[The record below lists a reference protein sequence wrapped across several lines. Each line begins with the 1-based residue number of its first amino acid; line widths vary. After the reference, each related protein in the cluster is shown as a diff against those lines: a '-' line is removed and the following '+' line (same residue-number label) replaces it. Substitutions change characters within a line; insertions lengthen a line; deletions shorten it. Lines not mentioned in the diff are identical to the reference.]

1 MISNI
6 VTSSELRAA
15 SMTSEAVKNQSV
27 KMTNFSIA
35 AIMNNDRGHSKAP
48 LRPPSATS
56 TNLGHFSHS
65 NLNSPPLKDQ
75 IVDSN
80 DNEDVDVEQW
90 SDSEDQKKSPASH
103 SSEKDSESSQPS
115 QKKEEEGRQ
124 AQISQAQV

>member
-35 AIMNNDRGHSKAP
+35 AIMNNDRGHNKAP

-56 TNLGHFSHS
+56 TNLG
-65 NLNSPPLKDQ
+65 
-75 IVDSN
+75 
-80 DNEDVDVEQW
+80 
-90 SDSEDQKKSPASH
+90 KK
-103 SSEKDSESSQPS
+103 KN
-115 QKKEEEGRQ
+115 
-124 AQISQAQV
+124 V